1 MNTESGK
8 SLLTRFL
15 LIGLA
20 ALAVRFLLLA
30 VIGPQSLPDTAQY
43 LEVSRNLAETGTFT
57 ALDPATGKL
66 APFAMR
72 VPLFHVF
79 TAAIMKVFGADCA
92 WQFSIFNIF
101 LSAATVLLTAA
112 LFYSLAGPLAGLLA
126 GYLMALDPNSIY
138 YSLEMLP
145 DTLFSFFALLAL
157 MIGVAALRKG
167 SLRWFL
173 GWGVA
178 IGLTTLV
185 KPVFKYYWAIP
196 LIILTCE
203 KSLRERALKKAAV
216 FVLGF
221 ALVVCPWLAR
231 NYAQLDFAGFELAF
245 GVNTIWATTD
255 LVRPSTPEQA
265 KKDPVLASV
274 RDIVAASEGPS
285 LAMVNV
291 KTRLNMTDKEV
302 NSYLF
307 EIGREVMLKNP
318 VEFSYRYLKNAV
330 NFMVSGSSVVELS
343 YKLLPGGNNFKSLI
357 TASIERNKTLPDAK
371 KFGRIIAEAV
381 SEGTWPALVI
391 NVAARSACF
400 IISVLSAAGFIL
412 FLKTDRPNA
421 LVLGSMIAYFVLIS
435 AFTSGYD
442 RYRLPI
448 DPLLAGF
455 FALGLGA
462 DRLKKWLVALN
473 AASPAQKGL

>member
-1 MNTESGK
+1 MNPDSRR
-8 SLLTRFL
+8 SLLLNFA
-15 LIGLA
+15 LIGLT
-20 ALAVRFLLLA
+20 ALAARFLVLYA
-30 VIGPQSLPDTAQY
+30 IGPQSLPDTAQY
-43 LEVSRNLAETGTFT
+43 LEVSGNLAETGTFS

-79 TAAIMKVFGADCA
+79 TAAIIKVFGVDCG
-92 WQFSIFNIF
+92 WQFSVFNIF
-101 LSAATVLLTAA
+101 LSAATVLMTAA

-126 GYLMALDPNSIY
+126 GYLMALNPNSIY

-145 DTLFSFFALLAL
+145 DTLFSFFVLLAL
-157 MIGVAALRKG
+157 IIGLVALRKG
-167 SLRWFL
+167 SLKWFL
-173 GWGVA
+173 GWGIA
-178 IGLTTLV
+178 IGLATLV

-203 KSLRERALKKAAV
+203 KSLRERALKKTAV

-231 NYAQLDFAGFELAF
+231 NYAQLDFTGFELTF

-265 KKDPVLASV
+265 KEDPVLAGV
-274 RDIVAASEGPS
+274 RDIVAASGEPM
-285 LAMVNV
+285 LAMTNV

-302 NSYLF
+302 NYYLF
-307 EIGREVMLKNP
+307 KVGREVMLKNP
-318 VEFSYRYLKNAV
+318 VKFGYRYFKNAV
-330 NFMVSGSSVVELS
+330 NFIVSGSSVVELS
-343 YKLLPGGNNFKSLI
+343 YKLLPGGKDFKSLI
-357 TASIERNKTLPDAK
+357 AASIERNKTLPDGK
-371 KFGRIIAEAV
+371 KFGRIITEAV
-381 SEGTWPALVI
+381 ANGTWPALAI
-391 NVAARSACF
+391 NVAARSACLIVF
-400 IISVLSAAGFIL
+400 LLSAAGFIL
-412 FLKTDRPNA
+412 FLKTDRPGA

-448 DPLLAGF
+448 DPLLAG
-455 FALGLGA
+455 LGA
-462 DRLKKWLVALN
+462 FRVTRQKN
-473 AASPAQKGL
+473 QKGL

>member
-8 SLLTRFL
+8 SPLAHFL

-20 ALAVRFLLLA
+20 ALSVRFLLLA
-30 VIGPQSLPDTAQY
+30 ALGPQSLPDTAQY

-79 TAAIMKVFGADCA
+79 AAAIIKVFGPDMS
-92 WQFSIFNIF
+92 WQFTFFNIL
-101 LSAATVLLTAA
+101 LSSATALLTAA
-112 LFYSLAGPLAGLLA
+112 FFYSLAGPLAGLLA
-126 GYLMALDPNSIY
+126 GYLMALNPNSAY

-145 DTLFSFFALLAL
+145 DALFSFFVLLAL
-157 MIGVAALRKG
+157 IIGAAALRKG
-167 SLRWFL
+167 SLKWFL
-173 GWGVA
+173 GWGAA

-196 LIILTCE
+196 LLIFICE
-203 KSLRERALKKAAV
+203 RSLRERALKKAAV

-231 NYAQLDFAGFELAF
+231 NYAQLDFAGFELTF
-245 GVNTIWATTD
+245 GLNTIWSTTD

-265 KKDPVLASV
+265 KEDPVLASV
-274 RDIVAASEGPS
+274 RNIVAASGEPM
-285 LAMVNV
+285 LAMTNV
-291 KTRLNMTDKEV
+291 KTRLNMNDVEA
-302 NSYLF
+302 NSYF
-307 EIGREVMLKNP
+307 LKLGKETALGNP
-318 VEFSYRYLKNAV
+318 VKFGYRYVKNAV
-330 NFMVSGSSVVELS
+330 NFIVSGSSAVELS
-343 YKLLPGGNNFKSLI
+343 YKLLPGGKDYKSLI
-357 TASIERNKTLPDAK
+357 TASIERNKTLPDGK

-391 NVAARSACF
+391 NVAARAACLMIF
-400 IISVLSAAGFIL
+400 LVSAAGLVF
-412 FLKTDRPNA
+412 FFRTDRPAA
-421 LVLGSMIAYFVLIS
+421 LLLGATIAYFVLIS

-442 RYRLPI
+442 RYRLPV

-462 DRLKKWLVALN
+462 DRLTKWFGALN
-473 AASPAQKGL
+473 AARPAQKGL